1 MNIEQQKDFEEMV
14 RDVHAKMIDSELMEK
29 YQLSAAGL
37 KSVLYHLVETK
48 VLTRAELHRRPIL
61 IDDSID
67 AELRGHLP
75 RHRLAFLFQVV
86 EDTFVDVNEP
96 ILILLRDKAHNANTV
111 LLILQPLYGQMVNG
125 LSHRNG
131 V

>member
-14 RDVHAKMIDSELMEK
+14 RDVHAKMIDSESMEK

-37 KSVLYHLVETK
+37 KSVLNHLVETK
-48 VLTRAELHRRPIL
+48 VLTRAELHRHPIL
-61 IDDSID
+61 TDDSID
-67 AELRGHLP
+67 AELRRHLP
-75 RHRLAFLFQVV
+75 RHRLAFLCQVV